1 MSLRTLGERASG
13 LVLTAV
19 FGGLAAATLIRLA
32 PGFDSDEREFDPRL
46 NEDSIRSLRA
56 ERAADQNL
64 GRFYLHYLAGLIHG
78 EFGVSRSLRRPVAEL
93 LIERGPVT
101 LQLAGWGL
109 MAGWAVGLGL
119 AV

>member
-1 MSLRTLGERASG
+1 MRLRTLGQHACG

-32 PGFDSDEREFDPRL
+32 PGFESDEREFDPRL
-46 NEDSIRSLRA
+46 SEASLRSLRE
-56 ERAADQNL
+56 ERAAEHNL
-64 GRFYLHYLAGLIHG
+64 GRFYLHYLAGLTHG
-78 EFGVSRSLRRPVAEL
+78 EFGVSRSLRRPVSEL

-109 MAGWAVGLGL
+109 MAGWAL
-119 AV
+119 